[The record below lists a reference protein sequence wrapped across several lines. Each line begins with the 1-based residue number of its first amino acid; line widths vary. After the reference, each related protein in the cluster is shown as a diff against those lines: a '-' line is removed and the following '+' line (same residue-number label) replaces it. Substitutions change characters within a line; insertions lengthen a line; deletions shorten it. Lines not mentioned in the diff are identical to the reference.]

1 LALAIL
7 GLGSAPRVEAQAAAR
22 PLPVWDAGPLL
33 LPSSTA
39 SQRLGADVGPYGL
52 SQSGLGSHRHT
63 STGLLVGG
71 LIGIAATTVFLIG
84 FCDDPDTQCGVDE
97 VGRAVVLI
105 AVPAAAVGALI
116 GYLIRTE
123 D

>member
-1 LALAIL
+1 LLLTILA
-7 GLGSAPRVEAQAAAR
+7 LGSAPRVEAQSAAR
-22 PLPVWDAGPLL
+22 PLPTWDAGPL
-33 LPSSTA
+33 PSGTA
-39 SQRLGADVGPYGL
+39 SQGL
-52 SQSGLGSHRHT
+52 ASEDGRYDLPQGGLAIRRHT
-63 STGLLVGG
+63 RTGLLVGG

-105 AVPAAAVGALI
+105 TVPAAAVGALI